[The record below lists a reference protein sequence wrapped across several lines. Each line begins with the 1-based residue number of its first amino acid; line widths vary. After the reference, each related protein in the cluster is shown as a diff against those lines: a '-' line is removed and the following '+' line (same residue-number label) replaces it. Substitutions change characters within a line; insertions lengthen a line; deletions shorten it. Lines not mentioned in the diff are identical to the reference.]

1 MQSVITPSITIL
13 VVEDDEEMLRL
24 EGTLLQK
31 EGFGVVEFTSTKGVY
46 AQLQQQNIDL
56 IVIDRTLPNLDGI
69 NFVRFLRD
77 NGVQIPIMFVTD
89 KTQDL
94 EVEEGFECGG
104 DDYLKKP
111 FNPKEFIYRIKSL
124 LKRNNF
130 HEQKRVSYRDITL
143 DLNNRK
149 VYVAAQEVSLTK
161 LEFNL
166 LSFFIQNK
174 NSILERDYLL
184 HHVWRDKSD
193 AQKRKVNVTINRL
206 RNKIDPDNTKHYI
219 EPIWGIGYKFI

>member
-1 MQSVITPSITIL
+1 MQNVIAPSITIL
-13 VVEDDEEMLRL
+13 VIEDDEEMLEFER
-24 EGTLLQK
+24 TLLEK
-31 EGFGVVEFTSTKGVY
+31 EGFDVVECVSTKGVY
-46 AQLQQQNIDL
+46 AQIQQQTIDL
-56 IVIDRTLPNLDGI
+56 IVIDRTLPNLDGV

-77 NGVQIPIMFVTD
+77 NGVQIPIIFVTD
-89 KTQDL
+89 KSTDSQ
-94 EVEEGFECGG
+94 VEEGFESGC

-124 LKRNNF
+124 LKRNHF
-130 HEQKRVSYRDITL
+130 REQKRVGYRDITL